1 MEALQFGSLGVSLF
15 DSVPPYEMGCFDSLP
30 LDSSS
35 DIPGPAAQSLPS
47 AFINEDIPM
56 DNFEDFVDNNN
67 PFMPDRWLVPVDD
80 NVAIE
85 RPGTPADEE
94 ITNSYQKMAPFC
106 DDVQPWHL
114 YDPKTPL
121 HYTVN
126 RVKGFTKEVATQ
138 SSAPFLHRY
147 LYQRNTPQCIL
158 SCFTACVLY
167 ENRTPANTAMI
178 IKSLHGNIREL
189 IDFEAD
195 RITATPTEKLARAQA
210 LFLYQIIRLFDENI
224 TLRSQAERD
233 MPILETWLS
242 ELCKIRENLGDLGD
256 DARNQKPVEWERW
269 IFAESLRR
277 TIVMAYSVIVLYSMM
292 KTPDDENG
300 FIRIAIDMETN
311 SLTKRPLGK
320 DGPMVSRIG
329 FVEYLQQGDSEVI
342 IGKWLA
348 LNPEKRKD
356 VFIATKFGG
365 VRLPDGFGFRGDAE
379 YVPIACEQSLE
390 RLGVETIDLW
400 YPHRLDGSTPVE
412 HIVAEMVKLKE
423 KGKIR
428 HIGLSEVSSA
438 TLRRAHA
445 VHPIACVQMEY
456 SAFSTEI
463 ESLEHQLIATC
474 RELGVAVVAYSPLSR
489 GLLGGGVQ
497 GPDDFEEG
505 DIRRFYPRY
514 SRENFPK
521 NMELVKAFQEVATAK
536 GVTVGQTALAW
547 LLAQGDDIFP
557 IPGTITPKYLKENFD
572 AVHVHLNPE
581 ETQRLRHLVDKA
593 SVFGER
599 YPAEHGGGLF
609 AETPLPEEW
618 DGEKRD
624 VVVIGRVIPPKQ

>member
-1 MEALQFGSLGVSLF
+1 
-15 DSVPPYEMGCFDSLP
+15 
-30 LDSSS
+30 
-35 DIPGPAAQSLPS
+35 
-47 AFINEDIPM
+47 
-56 DNFEDFVDNNN
+56 
-67 PFMPDRWLVPVDD
+67 
-80 NVAIE
+80 
-85 RPGTPADEE
+85 
-94 ITNSYQKMAPFC
+94 
-106 DDVQPWHL
+106 
-114 YDPKTPL
+114 
-121 HYTVN
+121 
-126 RVKGFTKEVATQ
+126 
-138 SSAPFLHRY
+138 
-147 LYQRNTPQCIL
+147 
-158 SCFTACVLY
+158 
-167 ENRTPANTAMI
+167 
-178 IKSLHGNIREL
+178 
-189 IDFEAD
+189 
-195 RITATPTEKLARAQA
+195 
-210 LFLYQIIRLFDENI
+210 
-224 TLRSQAERD
+224 
-233 MPILETWLS
+233 
-242 ELCKIRENLGDLGD
+242 
-256 DARNQKPVEWERW
+256 
-269 IFAESLRR
+269 
-277 TIVMAYSVIVLYSMM
+277 
-292 KTPDDENG
+292 
-300 FIRIAIDMETN
+300 METN

-329 FVEYLQQGDSEVI
+329 LGTMGIGFPCSRTTAPIPDPERLALLDHAYEVGCTFWDSSDFYGDSEVI

-348 LNPEKRKD
+348 LNPQKRKD

-390 RLGVETIDLW
+390 RLGIETIDLW

-463 ESLEHQLIATC
+463 ESPEHQLLATC
-474 RELGVAVVAYSPLSR
+474 RELGVAIVAYSPLSR

-521 NMELVKAFQEVATAK
+521 NMELVKAFQEVATEK

-572 AVHVHLNPE
+572 AVHVHLTPE
-581 ETQRLRHLVDKA
+581 ESQRLRELVDKA
-593 SVFGER
+593 SVFGGR

-609 AETPLPEEW
+609 ADTPLPEEW